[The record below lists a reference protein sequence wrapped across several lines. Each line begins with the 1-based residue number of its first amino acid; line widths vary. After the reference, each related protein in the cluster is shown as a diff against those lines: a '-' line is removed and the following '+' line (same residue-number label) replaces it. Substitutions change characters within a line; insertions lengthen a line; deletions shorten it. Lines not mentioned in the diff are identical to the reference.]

1 MEQIDTKKCLNKINK
16 DLRKIKKKKKIIV
29 KQKKWNKKPWFL
41 IRIDKIKTERI
52 ALSKIHSYDNKGLFN
67 FFIGYVTEC
76 NV

>member
-16 DLRKIKKKKKIIV
+16 DLRKIKKKIIV